1 MAQEIRNVDYES
13 MVDKYMN
20 EWEGCNLREFC
31 FSEKVNIYRML
42 KTMKKMGVKKDP
54 VPNGLKPL
62 EFSES
67 TDMGDV
73 DDDKTCFDDGY
84 VHNVKFTCGKDVQ
97 VVIKRCSPEVLAR
110 LLASYIKCSLHR
122 DPSNGDICVQLE
134 EEKRAQGDRIE
145 SMLKEVKM
153 FIAGKGTAS
162 LRDSLSDSIVK
173 KMQEQH
179 ARELAEQKAAD
190 DERYRKMD
198 EEHRIREAAL
208 EC

>member
-1 MAQEIRNVDYES
+1 MTQKVRYSNLELYRIITMLAIVAHHYVVNS
-13 MVDKYMN
+13 GLMG
-20 EWEGCNLREFC
+20 GCNLREFC

-42 KTMKKMGVKKDP
+42 KTMKKMGVKKDS

-110 LLASYIKCSLHR
+110 LIQKMR
-122 DPSNGDICVQLE
+122 
-134 EEKRAQGDRIE
+134 
-145 SMLKEVKM
+145 EV
-153 FIAGKGTAS
+153 
-162 LRDSLSDSIVK
+162 
-173 KMQEQH
+173 
-179 ARELAEQKAAD
+179 
-190 DERYRKMD
+190 
-198 EEHRIREAAL
+198 
-208 EC
+208 C